1 MLAPANT
8 AQIHDIPQAVKANV
22 NPPVSFH
29 VVVDGQQRL
38 TTLILIISSL
48 RTINQ
53 HNCDADHNKWEGP
66 RKANEN
72 LLNKFLV
79 SKETGMTTD
88 SDVYLQRFSVKNE
101 NTARWQPFANPK
113 KAFHKD
119 KFADGHHVRSSQFF
133 LNFDALNKAMRA
145 KFIDVGVVRFDK
157 IAKFIT
163 FLQTNVNVV
172 RVNAEND
179 TWALYVFNVI
189 NSPGVPID
197 AVSRARFVI
206 LAELTDAQ
214 QLDDRERV
222 NHKWEPLETSLREKA
237 GRVQDVGGTVGDE
250 ASYYDALRL

>member
-1 MLAPANT
+1 MAASGGVGSFNASVLALGNLFYALVDGKMLHMNVPYYQRAYVWDAQRAVDLFQNIFRQCEGARQPPPPYFIGAIVLAPANT

-79 SKETGMTTD
+79 SKETDMSTG

-101 NTARWQPFANPK
+101 NTARWQPFVNPK
-113 KAFHKD
+113 KAFHQD
-119 KFADGHHVRSSQFF
+119 NFADGHHVRSSQFF
-133 LNFDALNKAMRA
+133 LNFDAL
-145 KFIDVGVVRFDK
+145 
-157 IAKFIT
+157 T
-163 FLQTNVNVV
+163 
-172 RVNAEND
+172 
-179 TWALYVFNVI
+179 
-189 NSPGVPID
+189 
-197 AVSRARFVI
+197 
-206 LAELTDAQ
+206 
-214 QLDDRERV
+214 
-222 NHKWEPLETSLREKA
+222 
-237 GRVQDVGGTVGDE
+237 
-250 ASYYDALRL
+250 